1 MAEPSHVGDEAMDNQ
16 TAELG
21 SQPSATTRSA
31 LLKRNPHLRDNQAS
45 PFGGLGS
52 RQFLQKQLMTPGSAT
67 SASSF
72 EEAASYDGFS
82 DEGTPGTIGGKTP
95 KPSVVHESRVYE
107 EAAKTET
114 EESGEAAHYVTKQQP
129 TKRLSSPSR
138 RSLARRLLGTS
149 TKTHGMFPD
158 DDDAHSVESMAES
171 LPGSESDALPPGEML
186 SNVVV
191 RRVPALGE
199 LDSQNSSL
207 SVSPGRSVVTRR
219 IVSSPRRT
227 LRRSVIRRTGA
238 DGQVHEEVQYLDAE
252 GNVVQNEGGSFFS
265 TGSGDPTTTTTTSST
280 TTPGR
285 TVTRRLVSPG
295 QTLRR
300 RVVRKTGADGRL
312 HEEVQYVDADGNV
325 VERADD
331 SSLASTE
338 GGVTTTSSTT
348 STPGRTTVTRRVV
361 TPSKT
366 TRRVLRRTGADGQVV
381 EEVQYVDA
389 DGHVVQTDGGQ
400 V

>member
-1 MAEPSHVGDEAMDNQ
+1 MAEPSHVGDDAMDNQ

-21 SQPSATTRSA
+21 SQPAATTRSA

-107 EAAKTET
+107 EAATTET
-114 EESGEAAHYVTKQQP
+114 EESGEAVRYVTKQQP

-158 DDDAHSVESMAES
+158 DDDAHSVDSMEES
-171 LPGSESDALPPGEML
+171 LPGSESDALPPTEML
-186 SNVVV
+186 SNIVV

-199 LDSQNSSL
+199 LDTQSS
-207 SVSPGRSVVTRR
+207 SVPMSPGRSVVTRR
-219 IVSSPRRT
+219 VVSSPRRT

-252 GNVVQNEGGSFFS
+252 GNVVQNDGGSFFS
-265 TGSGDPTTTTTTSST
+265 MGSGDQSTTTTTSSST

-295 QTLRR
+295 QTIRR
-300 RVVRKTGADGRL
+300 RIVRKTGADGRL
-312 HEEVQYVDADGNV
+312 HEEVQYVDASGNV
-325 VERADD
+325 VEGADD
-331 SSLASTE
+331 SYLSSSE
-338 GGVTTTSSTT
+338 GGVATTSSTT
-348 STPGRTTVTRRVV
+348 STPGRTTVTRR
-361 TPSKT
+361 
-366 TRRVLRRTGADGQVV
+366 
-381 EEVQYVDA
+381 
-389 DGHVVQTDGGQ
+389 
-400 V
+400 